1 MSCRPVDDL
10 NFQPPRMGQA
20 FWGAEVQ
27 KLIKVYRVPIDQAD
41 AKAITEYLAKTMK
54 ALLPP
59 RWCRWW

>member
-41 AKAITEYLAKTMK
+41 AKAITEYLAKT
-54 ALLPP
+54 
-59 RWCRWW
+59 C